1 LRIALCVEYDGTDWN
16 GWQTQP
22 NGKTVQDQLEA
33 ALLKFTEREH
43 ATTCAGRTD
52 AGVHARG
59 QVVHID
65 TDIDRPDW
73 SWVRGLNALL
83 PNSIGVRWVACVPD
97 EFHARFSARSRHYVY
112 QILNSPTRSPL
123 AHRAAAWFYR
133 PLDMDLMQSA
143 AQALIGE
150 HDFSAFRSSECQA
163 KSPVRH
169 LMRFEIGFESGL
181 IVCRLQANAF
191 LHHMVRNLVGAVVE
205 VGRGAAPVQW
215 ISEVLSSRDRTLAAR
230 TFPACGLC
238 LERVEYD
245 SNLLCEPEL
254 KFAD

>member
-1 LRIALCVEYDGTDWN
+1 
-16 GWQTQP
+16 
-22 NGKTVQDQLEA
+22 
-33 ALLKFTEREH
+33 
-43 ATTCAGRTD
+43 
-52 AGVHARG
+52 
-59 QVVHID
+59 
-65 TDIDRPDW
+65 
-73 SWVRGLNALL
+73 
-83 PNSIGVRWVACVPD
+83 
-97 EFHARFSARSRHYVY
+97 
-112 QILNSPTRSPL
+112 
-123 AHRAAAWFYR
+123 
-133 PLDMDLMQSA
+133 MDLMQSA

-205 VGRGAAPVQW
+205 VGRGAASVQW